1 MGEDAWFHVTRTRS
15 NLFHWP
21 IRPTKGWEGKIR
33 GRPSSIVPEIGP
45 HSSQIH
51 NPKSNWRSLERY
63 ETVSVESRNFPRGMR
78 PRKRK
83 LAPLSLSQPL
93 FSFLDG
99 WPSSLD
105 EFRGPTSRLDDEEGH
120 GGGSGGGGGEVWK
133 LSVSWLPSNR
143 LRVSRGSGINGDN
156 AS

>member
-1 MGEDAWFHVTRTRS
+1 
-15 NLFHWP
+15 
-21 IRPTKGWEGKIR
+21 
-33 GRPSSIVPEIGP
+33 
-45 HSSQIH
+45 
-51 NPKSNWRSLERY
+51 
-63 ETVSVESRNFPRGMR
+63 MR

-83 LAPLSLSQPL
+83 LKLRFRSRPGVAQPL

-120 GGGSGGGGGEVWK
+120 GGGSGAGEGKFGK

-143 LRVSRGSGINGDN
+143 LRVSRGSEINGDN